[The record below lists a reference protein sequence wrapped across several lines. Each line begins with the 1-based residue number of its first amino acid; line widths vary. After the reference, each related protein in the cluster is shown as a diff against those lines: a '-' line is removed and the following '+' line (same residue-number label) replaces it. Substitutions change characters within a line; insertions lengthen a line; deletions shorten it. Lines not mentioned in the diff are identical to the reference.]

1 MTHHAGQDENQSPH
15 PSQHQYLRRHASHRV
30 MRAGLLGAAA
40 LIALVAAT
48 VSSGAA
54 ATAQVRQPP
63 QLRGMVLPGQ
73 TSAMNAGAAQGAAL
87 DAAQNAAQAAA
98 AANALEAQNANAI
111 ASAAPAPATAQ
122 ALTPL
127 TAKQQATA
135 AAATVKALAA
145 KKTDTTPAP
154 TPSLAAPGSVP
165 MPPNVQVT
173 AASIDK
179 IFKTRRTL
187 FLPFGQR
194 MTVWEAPVG
203 MCFLDESQYLEGQLI
218 KQMRGGADKQG
229 HMGPLLVAAFADCL
243 ELAKLEALPQ
253 IQASGPNYGDDDN
266 NEALLLHMGTITWM
280 TPKAPALETS
290 LASYLDDK
298 EPTYTRDVR
307 VRFDKNSK
315 QVGAGRH
322 DTSLGGNM
330 YSRAFMASPDQMHFD
345 SRAHRTD
352 TSVSVAFDSQ
362 MEAEYKKYNTVG
374 VVGTSLIR
382 GMPVEVSLGSTAVKK
397 ADKTT
402 RQLTETLDRF
412 FAQNVTL
419 NN

>member
-1 MTHHAGQDENQSPH
+1 MTHQAGRKPQQSLPCH
-15 PSQHQYLRRHASHRV
+15 LPARAF
-30 MRAGLLGAAA
+30 MAGLLGAVALAA
-40 LIALVAAT
+40 L
-48 VSSGAA
+48 
-54 ATAQVRQPP
+54 
-63 QLRGMVLPGQ
+63 
-73 TSAMNAGAAQGAAL
+73 TSASPALAAQSVFRTLQPNTSQWPSMQAGAAEGAAM
-87 DAAQNAAQAAA
+87 DAAQNARGAMQAEAQRQQAAA
-98 AANALEAQNANAI
+98 AMAV
-111 ASAAPAPATAQ
+111 ASAPPPQTAAPAPATAQ
-122 ALTPL
+122 ALSPL

-135 AAATVKALAA
+135 AAATVKAPVKAA
-145 KKTDTTPAP
+145 DAPPAP
-154 TPSLAAPGSVP
+154 MPALAAPGSVP
-165 MPPNVQVT
+165 MPPNVNVT

-179 IFKTRRTL
+179 IYKTRRTL

-218 KQMRGGADKQG
+218 KQMRGGADRKG
-229 HMGPLLVAAFADCL
+229 HMGPQLVAVFADCL

-266 NEALLLHMGTITWM
+266 NTALLLHQGTITWM

-298 EPTYTRDVR
+298 EPTYTREVR
-307 VRFDKNSK
+307 GLLDKSYKAN
-315 QVGAGRH
+315 GAGRH
-322 DTSLGGNM
+322 DVALGNNL
-330 YSRAFMASPDQMHFD
+330 STHTFMASPDQLHFD
-345 SRAHRTD
+345 DRAHRTD
-352 TSVSVAFDSQ
+352 TSVSVGFDSE
-362 MEAEYKKYNTVG
+362 MEAEYKKYDTVG

-382 GMPVEVSLGSTAVKK
+382 GMPVQVSLSSTAVKK

-402 RQLTETLDRF
+402 RQMTETLDRF